1 MWVHLVH
8 IVDVETLLHRSSTV
22 TYDFCKMTCSSE
34 DNLPIET
41 IYSHS
46 PMSPLRAVNTRS
58 SEGGHDLESDV
69 ELEGNFE
76 T

>member
-46 PMSPLRAVNTRS
+46 PMS
-58 SEGGHDLESDV
+58 EGGHDLESDV